1 MNRTDLRLLPSPQK
15 FRSCVFGCRCWS
27 WPDSGLKWTF
37 LFPKGNCKEL
47 ISICLLEAGRPSF
60 RPELIN
66 SSGQKLD
73 FELDLKLEMTE
84 TQQMEMKAEGQ
95 MENHLIIYLIFWKR
109 EGIVFTRCEFLKS
122 IPLLGDR
129 G

>member
-1 MNRTDLRLLPSPQK
+1 MLLNRPNHRFLFHYERLIFWIINQFIRCESNWPPSFTVSSN

-37 LFPKGNCKEL
+37 LLPKGNCKEL

-66 SSGQKLD
+66 SSDQKLD

-95 MENHLIIYLIFWKR
+95 MENHLI
-109 EGIVFTRCEFLKS
+109 C
-122 IPLLGDR
+122 
-129 G
+129 